1 MRCKCRRPSLR
12 SASFRPP
19 RNDGNSFQFRARL
32 PAVQPDV
39 LPELVQTL
47 VPNGPVLRGTLPEP
61 VQAEFALSVQGLL
74 PQGIA
79 KQETM
84 GAATEAL
91 QRAGTGSRAGGG
103 CVGGCDVAERVTYI
117 CFI

>member
-19 RNDGNSFQFRARL
+19 RNDGNPLQLCARL

-39 LPELVQTL
+39 LPELVQAL
-47 VPNGPVLRGTLPEP
+47 VPNGPVLRGALSEP
-61 VQAEFALSVQGLL
+61 VQAEFAVSVQGLF

-79 KQETM
+79 K
-84 GAATEAL
+84 
-91 QRAGTGSRAGGG
+91 
-103 CVGGCDVAERVTYI
+103 
-117 CFI
+117 